1 MATINWNLEAERDL
15 WSAICAPGS
24 WHAAD
29 GETPATHPDALWHF
43 VALAWGTEW
52 YFRKRRGEV
61 RWLQERVHKPL
72 VHWLQYHL
80 LKWLELRASGS
91 DDRYYIAVVWPRQ
104 FGKTVIAT
112 KAATLWTHLADP
124 DMSTLFFSATHP
136 LSKAILGSVQEVING
151 KNKLSWFT
159 WLYGNWQDPNRKWD
173 KQECVHGYREMTS
186 LSEPSFDTTGVE
198 IGMTGYHHDQHIIDD
213 PIYANKLREGGN
225 YMTVV
230 HTAVD
235 ACYNAL
241 KPNGLMM
248 MDLTRYL
255 DDDVAGRHHK
265 REGIASWAGMAC
277 PNMTLFE
284 RVPLG
289 QGVWHINF
297 WQTED
302 EDASAREGRI
312 VPTLPEVYNAQK
324 IKDHKARAPEDFAC
338 QQQNNPGSGEHSPL
352 VERQIHD
359 IFFDYK
365 ALHPRT
371 GLMNNNFLIGS
382 VSASVHIDTAFK
394 KKDSIGQGDDSAIV
408 VWLHDERPN
417 GLIYLDTDLLRASNE
432 WRAEDFHAE
441 LIRVCVNLRMRGIRI
456 KCVTDESD
464 GGGKGDVYPSVLRAV
479 LNGAGFY
486 VPIHQLNRQG
496 TKKRSRIRKA
506 AAYWAEGF
514 VRVLLRRPCQCPMD
528 LPALECPHW
537 RTPAIVLKFFNQM
550 LRIDAVDHDDLA
562 DAAADV
568 FVEEVPGG
576 GRIWRRPLQLTY
588 MIAGEEGAFPV
599 QPADDA
605 TKRNPL
611 SEQMLEQIEQTEYET
626 AEMMG
631 PGHGPTDTWLPPR
644 EPV

>member
-1 MATINWNLEAERDL
+1 MAATINWDLEAEREL
-15 WSAICAPGS
+15 WTAICAPGS
-24 WHAAD
+24 WHGAD
-29 GETPATHPDALWHF
+29 GETASTHPDALWYF
-43 VALAWGTEW
+43 VSVAWGTEW
-52 YFRKRRGEV
+52 YFRKRKGES

-72 VHWLQYHL
+72 VSWLQYHL
-80 LKWLELRASGS
+80 LQWLKLRSEGS

-112 KAATLWTHLADP
+112 KASTLWTHLADG

-136 LSKAILGSVQEVING
+136 LSKSILGSVQEVING

-159 WLYGNWQDPNRKWD
+159 WLYGNWQDPTRKWD
-173 KQECVHGYREMTS
+173 RSECVHGYREMTS

-255 DDDVAGRHHK
+255 DDDVAGRHQK
-265 REGIASWAGMAC
+265 REGVRSWAGMKC

-284 RVPLG
+284 NMELG
-289 QGVWHINF
+289 QGIWHINF

-302 EDASAREGRI
+302 EEESERQGRI

-324 IKDHKARAPEDFAC
+324 IKDHKARDSEDFAC
-338 QQQNNPGSGEHSPL
+338 QQQNNPGAGEHAPL

-359 IFFDYK
+359 IYYDYR
-365 ALHPRT
+365 ALKGYGNVPLT
-371 GLMNNNFLIGS
+371 NL
-382 VSASVHIDTAFK
+382 VASIHIDTAFK
-394 KKDSIGQGDDSAIV
+394 KKESIGHGDDSAIV
-408 VWLHDERPN
+408 VWLHDERTN
-417 GLIYLDTDLLRASNE
+417 GLVYLDTDLLRASNE
-432 WRAEDFHAE
+432 WRAEQFHAE
-441 LIRVCVNLRMRGIRI
+441 LVRVCVMLRMRGIRI

-464 GGGKGDVYPSVLRAV
+464 GGGKGDVYPSVLKAV
-479 LNGAGFY
+479 LNGAGFFI
-486 VPIHQLNRQG
+486 PIHQLNRQG
-496 TKKRSRIRKA
+496 TRKRSRIRKA
-506 AAYWAEGF
+506 AAHWAEGY
-514 VRVLLRRPCQCPMD
+514 VRVLLHRRCTCGMD
-528 LPALECPHW
+528 LPALECQHW
-537 RTPAIVLKFFNQM
+537 VVPPIVLKFFNQM

-568 FVEEVPGG
+568 FVEEPK
-576 GRIWRRPLQLTY
+576 IWRRPLGLSFI
-588 MIAGEEGAFPV
+588 MGEEGAYPV
-599 QPADDA
+599 QPNDDY

-611 SEQMLEQIEQTEYET
+611 SQSMLEQIERTEME
-626 AEMMG
+626 AALVMG
-631 PGHGPTDTWLPPR
+631 PGHGPDDNWLPPR